1 MLKYIFFSI
10 ILYISTA
17 NCAAQE
23 TVEKRHRLTDSVVE
37 RFFVLKSD
45 PEIKQGLYKA
55 FYQRKTLVAIGNYD
69 HGKKT
74 GNWNFYDTMG
84 GLAERYDYDTNTF
97 KFEAPLYAGT
107 YLSFVVDEK
116 VTNADTFRRP
126 VKIGGT
132 YFGFI
137 PYVSLFHLP
146 FDTFDINT
154 DTFEAYVELLISPGG
169 RLADYKV
176 HLASSY
182 YQYSHTVN
190 MDINLFSEADRTF
203 VAGTLNG
210 NPVLSRIFIRC
221 WVTPNGELDF
231 Y

>member
-1 MLKYIFFSI
+1 MLKNIFSI
-10 ILYISTA
+10 IIFSIYTA
-17 NCAAQE
+17 NSLAQE
-23 TVEKRHRLTDSVVE
+23 TVERKNRLTDSVIE
-37 RFFVLKSD
+37 RFFVLKSN
-45 PEIKQGLYKA
+45 PEIRQGLYKA
-55 FYQRKTLVAIGNYD
+55 FYQRRTLIAIGNYNN
-69 HGKKT
+69 GKKT

-84 GLAERYDYDTNTF
+84 RLAERYDYDTNTF
-97 KFEAPLYAGT
+97 KFEGPLYTGT

-116 VTNADTFRRP
+116 VTKTDTFTRP

-137 PYVSLFHLP
+137 PYVNLFHLP

-182 YQYSHTVN
+182 YQYNHTVN

-203 VAGTLNG
+203 VPATLNG
-210 NPVLSRIFIRC
+210 KPILSRIFIRC
-221 WVTPNGELDF
+221 WVTPNAQLDF